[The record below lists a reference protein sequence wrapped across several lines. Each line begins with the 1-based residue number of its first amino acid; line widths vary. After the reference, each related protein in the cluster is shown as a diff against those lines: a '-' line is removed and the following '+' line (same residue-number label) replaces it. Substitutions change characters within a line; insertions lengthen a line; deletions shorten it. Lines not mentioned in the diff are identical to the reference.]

1 MTQTKFY
8 KNNKYNV
15 LTDKGFRHFD
25 GLQVSVSDKLVLIV
39 TEFGHLYATQD
50 HEFYY
55 TAVDK
60 KPIIDFNVGDILFSV
75 FGDVCIK
82 DLVVLDYELKVY
94 DLIEVE
100 DGNAFLITDSGIK
113 VSNCCYI
120 DEMAFIDNDFE
131 FYSSTYPVVS
141 SGDSSKIIITSTPNG
156 MNYFYKLWH
165 DSLIGENSYVSY
177 KVHWS
182 EHPKRGEEW
191 YNKTLKDIGEPKF
204 KIEYECEF
212 SGSDGTL
219 INGQKLSS
227 LTTEKPI
234 QILDEERIRIYS
246 HPEPNKQYVL
256 VADTAEGVG
265 EDFSVISVF
274 DVTTMPYRQVF
285 VYQNNYIVPNIFA
298 TVIHQCATK
307 YNEALV
313 VVESNNS
320 SGGIVLEVLWNEL
333 EYENLL
339 MSEVKNSE
347 NVAGWG
353 KRSQAG
359 VRTTKRTK
367 SVGCSYLKDL
377 IETDQLLISD
387 FKTVEE
393 LATFIRKANNT
404 YEAKKGKH
412 DDIVMTLVIFAWLTS
427 QPYFHDVT
435 GVEASKNLRTALR
448 SGADDYS
455 TVMGGIV
462 DGLTTVDDSDD
473 KMF

>member
-1 MTQTKFY
+1 
-8 KNNKYNV
+8 
-15 LTDKGFRHFD
+15 
-25 GLQVSVSDKLVLIV
+25 
-39 TEFGHLYATQD
+39 
-50 HEFYY
+50 
-55 TAVDK
+55 
-60 KPIIDFNVGDILFSV
+60 
-75 FGDVCIK
+75 
-82 DLVVLDYELKVY
+82 
-94 DLIEVE
+94 
-100 DGNAFLITDSGIK
+100 
-113 VSNCCYI
+113 
-120 DEMAFIDNDFE
+120 
-131 FYSSTYPVVS
+131 
-141 SGDSSKIIITSTPNG
+141 
-156 MNYFYKLWH
+156 
-165 DSLIGENSYVSY
+165 
-177 KVHWS
+177 
-182 EHPKRGEEW
+182 
-191 YNKTLKDIGEPKF
+191 
-204 KIEYECEF
+204 
-212 SGSDGTL
+212 
-219 INGQKLSS
+219 
-227 LTTEKPI
+227 
-234 QILDEERIRIYS
+234 
-246 HPEPNKQYVL
+246 
-256 VADTAEGVG
+256 
-265 EDFSVISVF
+265 
-274 DVTTMPYRQVF
+274 
-285 VYQNNYIVPNIFA
+285 
-298 TVIHQCATK
+298 
-307 YNEALV
+307 
-313 VVESNNS
+313 
-320 SGGIVLEVLWNEL
+320 
-333 EYENLL
+333 